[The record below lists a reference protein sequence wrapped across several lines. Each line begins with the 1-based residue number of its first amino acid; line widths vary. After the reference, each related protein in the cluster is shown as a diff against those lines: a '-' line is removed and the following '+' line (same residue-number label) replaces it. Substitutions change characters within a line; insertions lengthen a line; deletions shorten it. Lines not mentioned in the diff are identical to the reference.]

1 MAKRLR
7 AFRQQRPGDEKTDAP
22 QGQTSATSLAEIAAQ
37 HDGSLQLAQ
46 LKALAGADAKQPV
59 ASAAVEIAPND
70 PIVAYFLSAPGVVE
84 IDKLHLDSPTL
95 RALKAAKIKLAIP
108 LISQGELIG
117 VLNLG
122 HRLSE
127 QDYSAYDRKLLSD
140 LATQAAPAV
149 RVAQLV
155 REQQA
160 AIQERERIEQELQVA
175 RLIQQTL
182 LPKSLPELPGWQV
195 AAYYQPARAVGGD
208 FYDFFSFEDGRL
220 GLVIGDVTDKGIPAA
235 LVMAT
240 TRSIL
245 RSAAQR
251 LVSPGVALEHA
262 NDLLY
267 PDIPA
272 RMFVTCLYAILDP
285 VTGRLQYANAGHDLP
300 YRRLGD
306 TVSELRA
313 TGMPLGLMPGMT
325 YEEKETILQPGESV
339 LFYSDGLA
347 EAHNPQREMFGFPRL
362 MSLLGQTSSDVIEF
376 LLGQLASFTGPDWE
390 QEDDVTLVTLQHA
403 AQSAPIILD
412 DEVTLSRFQ
421 FPGLSAPQIT
431 TLAVEAHPD
440 HNGAADS
447 WRYLAYLS
455 VPSEPGNERMAMEQV
470 AEVIEPLGLE
480 ARRLEQLKT
489 AVAEATMN
497 AMEHGNHYQPDVPV
511 TIQVLTSDTTLSV
524 RISDQGGAETLP
536 EAETPDLEA
545 KLAEMQSPRG
555 WGLFL
560 IKNLVD
566 DMRVTSE
573 ATRHTIELIMELE
586 GVSHVDK

>member
-1 MAKRLR
+1 MAKRLNT
-7 AFRQQRPGDEKTDAP
+7 FRQKRLEGEKQALQQVP
-22 QGQTSATSLAEIAAQ
+22 PLAELLAEAAAQ
-37 HDGSLQLAQ
+37 NGLSLQLTHAPAP
-46 LKALAGADAKQPV
+46 ALIGQRDP
-59 ASAAVEIAPND
+59 SPTVEIAPND

-95 RALKAAKIKLAIP
+95 RALKAAKVKLAIP

-122 HRLSE
+122 QRLSE

-182 LPKSLPELPGWQV
+182 LPRELPELPGWQV

-208 FYDFFSFEDGRL
+208 FYDFFYFEDGRL
-220 GLVIGDVTDKGIPAA
+220 GVVIGDVTDKGIPAA

-251 LVSPGVALEHA
+251 LVSPGRALEHA
-262 NDLLY
+262 NDLLC

-285 VTGRLQYANAGHDLP
+285 ATGLLQYANAGHDLP
-300 YRRLGD
+300 YRRRGGE
-306 TVSELRA
+306 VSELRA
-313 TGMPLGLMPGMT
+313 TGMPLGLMPGMG
-325 YEEKETILQPGESV
+325 YEEKVTFLEPGDSV
-339 LFYSDGLA
+339 LLYSDGLA

-362 MSLLGQTSSDVIEF
+362 MALLSQINDNKVIDSLLSE
-376 LLGQLASFTGPDWE
+376 LASFTGPDWE
-390 QEDDVTLVTLQHA
+390 QEDDVTLVTLRR
-403 AQSAPIILD
+403 APQPAPNIID
-412 DEVTLSRFQ
+412 DEVTLVQ
-421 FPGLSAPQIT
+421 PPEHSASSVPVPAPEGHAGQNAPNSWRSLAE
-431 TLAVEAHPD
+431 LAV
-440 HNGAADS
+440 
-447 WRYLAYLS
+447 
-455 VPSEPGNERMAMEQV
+455 PSAPGNERQAMEQV
-470 AEVIEPLGLE
+470 AEAVQPLGLE
-480 ARRLEQLKT
+480 ARQLEQLKT

-497 AMEHGNHYQPDVPV
+497 AMEHGNRYQPDVPV
-511 TIQVLTSDTTLSV
+511 LIRVLASETTLSV
-524 RISDQGGAETLP
+524 RITDQGGGETLP

-545 KLAEMQSPRG
+545 KLAELQSPRG

-566 DMRVTSE
+566 DMRVTSD
-573 ATRHTIELIMELE
+573 ATSHTIELILGLE
-586 GVSHVDK
+586 GATHVE